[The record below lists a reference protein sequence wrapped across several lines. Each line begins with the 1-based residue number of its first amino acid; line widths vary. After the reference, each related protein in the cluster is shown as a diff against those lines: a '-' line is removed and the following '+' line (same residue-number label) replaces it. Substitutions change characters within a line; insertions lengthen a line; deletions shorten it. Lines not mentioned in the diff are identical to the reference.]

1 MRNLVRYQ
9 GWEIPDKMSEED
21 SLLELI
27 WLKGGFAEKDL
38 RGVDRSLVKGVFSE
52 KARGLKTEKGYHI
65 F

>member
-1 MRNLVRYQ
+1 
-9 GWEIPDKMSEED
+9 MSEED